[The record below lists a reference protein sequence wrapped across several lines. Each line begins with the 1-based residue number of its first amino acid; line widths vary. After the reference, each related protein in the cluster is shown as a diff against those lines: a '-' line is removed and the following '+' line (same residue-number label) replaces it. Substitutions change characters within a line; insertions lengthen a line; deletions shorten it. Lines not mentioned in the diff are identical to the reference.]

1 MEGVKNWQ
9 PLRHLNCFRIK
20 SVLGHDISTPPAEL
34 LEEVLEGPPYDRRRG
49 RLICRPR
56 HHQRLIRTSR
66 YWDLDEIHPWHLRA
80 FGAIDQNVVA
90 PLGQTYCQVAKDG
103 LSTAKLCGL
112 QRSHQRGDDRDLQCL
127 CWM

>member
-1 MEGVKNWQ
+1 MEGVKDGQ

-34 LEEVLEGPPYDRRRG
+34 PEEVLEGPPYDRRRG

-66 YWDLDEIHPWHLRA
+66 YWDLDEIHSRHLRT

-90 PLGQTYCQVAKDG
+90 PLGQTYCQVA
-103 LSTAKLCGL
+103 
-112 QRSHQRGDDRDLQCL
+112 
-127 CWM
+127 